1 MGKRTSRGADAN
13 PRKRQKIVHE
23 APTSEEI
30 HNTRHLKQLLAFDQD
45 LQKARHGMGVP
56 SCCALLRTKIPEQV
70 CNHSKSSSMGCFQK
84 KAPTTNES
92 RS

>member
-30 HNTRHLKQLLAFDQD
+30 HTTRQLKQLLAFDQD
-45 LQKARHGMGVP
+45 LPKARHGMV
-56 SCCALLRTKIPEQV
+56 A
-70 CNHSKSSSMGCFQK
+70 
-84 KAPTTNES
+84 S
-92 RS
+92 RCTHTLIN